1 MFCGNRSTNYLLKS
15 DVNFDLS
22 LHFDFKIRDKKHN
35 SFIFEDRSVKLCT
48 VIGLVIPFKYL
59 TSIFDISFHIDLK
72 LEGQKFKITINQSL
86 LKLEPWIF
94 YDNMSTHSL
103 GSQYNFDL
111 SLVFDLN
118 LGIKMAGLLS
128 HLTSFQSFSKF
139 HGIYHNHIRDDFNI
153 IFLFHL
159 SMDHWMK

>member
-1 MFCGNRSTNYLLKS
+1 MTSVSILTSKS
-15 DVNFDLS
+15 E
-22 LHFDFKIRDKKHN
+22 IKKHN
-35 SFIFEDRSVKLCT
+35 SFVFEDRSVKLCT

-59 TSIFDISFHIDLK
+59 TLIFDISFHIDLR

-94 YDNMSTHSL
+94 YDNMSSHSL

-118 LGIKMAGLLS
+118 LGIMTAGPLS
-128 HLTSFQSFSKF
+128 HLTCYDYFD
-139 HGIYHNHIRDDFNI
+139 YYDFLSTFI
-153 IFLFHL
+153 TSITFCLFDLYGH
-159 SMDHWMK
+159 